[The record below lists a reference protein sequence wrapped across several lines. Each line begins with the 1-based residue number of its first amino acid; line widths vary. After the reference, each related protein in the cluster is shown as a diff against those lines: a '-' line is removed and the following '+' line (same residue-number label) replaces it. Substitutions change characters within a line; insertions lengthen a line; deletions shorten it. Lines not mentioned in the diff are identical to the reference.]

1 VYVGDLCSNMR
12 TRFEVR
18 KATLADV
25 LRGSGVGLQLNEHF
39 HEAADV
45 IFRPACQLGCV
56 SRSGSA
62 RAIAPGVR
70 LTGSR

>member
-1 VYVGDLCSNMR
+1 MR

-39 HEAADV
+39 V

-62 RAIAPGVR
+62 RAIAPAA
-70 LTGSR
+70 LQIGSR